1 MKRPSTWFCPVAVF
15 CLCFAHAEQ
24 SQIEASQPVLPY
36 SLKLADTKPLGGESA
51 PAFELRDPDIFAM
64 IDPESACPSPSN
76 CLIRLCRV
84 AGNGR
89 LTGYCL
95 TGSRG
100 GLCHQAY
107 NPTSCPPG
115 ATARSRVSK
124 QCGPSRFVVDATRP
138 CS

>member
-100 GLCHQAY
+100 GFVTRLITLQAVR
-107 NPTSCPPG
+107 PG
-115 ATARSRVSK
+115 QRRGAVSRSNAVQAGS
-124 QCGPSRFVVDATRP
+124 
-138 CS
+138 